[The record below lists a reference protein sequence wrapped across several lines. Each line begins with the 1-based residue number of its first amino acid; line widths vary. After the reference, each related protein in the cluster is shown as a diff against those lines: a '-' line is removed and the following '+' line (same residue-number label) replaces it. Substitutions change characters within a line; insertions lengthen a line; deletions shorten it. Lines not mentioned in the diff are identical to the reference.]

1 MWLKALKVAIIEKD
15 TDKFHALL
23 ENLPVLKDKKEIEE
37 ALFLI
42 DAAKEILEKLK
53 IETKTS
59 MVQMKKNIDFL
70 NSTRVDKVSKFDIT
84 S

>member
-1 MWLKALKVAIIEKD
+1 MWLNALKVAVVEKD
-15 TDKFHALL
+15 TNKF
-23 ENLPVLKDKKEIEE
+23 ENLLKDIPTYSDKKEIEE

-42 DAAKEILEKLK
+42 EAAKEILETLK
-53 IETKTS
+53 SETKTS

-70 NSTRVDKVSKFDIT
+70 NSTRVEKASRFDIT